1 MSTYPIRKRD
11 IVADL
16 ERLLYLEPLSV
27 FAHSDNNELEQMQQ
41 ETKRRASD
49 NKRVILLV
57 TFYFELLT

>member
-27 FAHSDNNELEQMQQ
+27 FAHSDNNEIEQMQK